1 MRKGQS
7 LMNGIDSVL
16 EGGAK
21 TTITMVDEKV
31 IRILIVDAQEMIRT
45 ALRLL
50 IETHARMNVV
60 GEAGNR
66 AEALAV
72 ARREQPDI
80 ILLDLVLGEEDG
92 LDLIEEIC
100 AASKSSRLLIL
111 TSIRNVEMHAHAILL
126 GAVGVLLKDKTA
138 DMLMKA
144 IEKVSEGEPWID
156 HSTLTN
162 VLTAISGRKGA
173 KEIDDDTSKIASLTA
188 RERQVIAAVCAGL
201 KNKQIA
207 QKLFISESTVRHHL
221 SSIFSKLG
229 ASGRFD
235 LIIYAHR
242 HNLTSFE

>member
-1 MRKGQS
+1 
-7 LMNGIDSVL
+7 MNGIDSIL
-16 EGGAK
+16 EGKVK
-21 TTITMVDEKV
+21 TTITMADEKL

-50 IETHARMNVV
+50 IETNARMSVV

-66 AEALAV
+66 ADALTV
-72 ARREQPDI
+72 ACREQPDI
-80 ILLDLVLGEEDG
+80 ILFDLALGDEDG
-92 LDLIEEIC
+92 LDLIEELC

-111 TSIRNVEMHAHAILL
+111 TSLRDAEMHAHAILL

-162 VLTAISGRKGA
+162 VLTAISKRKTTT
-173 KEIDDDTSKIASLTA
+173 EVDDDASKIASLTS
-188 RERQVIAAVCAGL
+188 RERQVIATVCAGL

-221 SSIFSKLG
+221 SSIFGKLG

>member
-1 MRKGQS
+1 
-7 LMNGIDSVL
+7 MNRTDSVL
-16 EGGAK
+16 EGGIEA
-21 TTITMVDEKV
+21 TTTVADGKP
-31 IRILIVDAQEMIRT
+31 IRILIIDAQEMIRT

-50 IETHARMNVV
+50 IETHARMSVI

-66 AEALAV
+66 VEALAV

-80 ILLDLVLGEEDG
+80 ILLDLVLGDEDG
-92 LDLIEEIC
+92 LEMIEDLC
-100 AASKSSRLLIL
+100 ATSQDSRLLIL
-111 TSIRNVEMHAHAILL
+111 TSIRNTEIHARAILL

-144 IEKVSEGEPWID
+144 LEKVNQGEPWID
-156 HSTLTN
+156 NSTLTN
-162 VLTAISGRKGA
+162 VLTAISGRKGV
-173 KEIDDDTSKIASLTA
+173 KEVSDEETRIASLTA

-221 SSIFSKLG
+221 SSIFSKL
-229 ASGRFD
+229 ATSGRFD

-242 HNLTSFE
+242 HNLTTADSNP